1 MLHVVQYRYPSGPPN
16 GIVPPAGIESD
27 GGDGRIGDELGG
39 NIPGSV
45 VAHFHREYSAIND
58 EIMEM

>member
-1 MLHVVQYRYPSGPPN
+1 M
-16 GIVPPAGIESD
+16 ESD

-39 NIPGSV
+39 SIPGSV
-45 VAHFHREYSAIND
+45 VAHFHSEYSAISD